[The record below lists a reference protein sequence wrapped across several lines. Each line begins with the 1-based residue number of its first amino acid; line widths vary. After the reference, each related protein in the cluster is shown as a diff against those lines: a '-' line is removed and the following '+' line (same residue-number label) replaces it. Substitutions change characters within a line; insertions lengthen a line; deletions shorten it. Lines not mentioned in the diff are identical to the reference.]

1 MRFHPLALTLLLPLC
16 GFGTCSKKPEQ
27 PKLPEVV
34 RVTVEKLVP
43 VDARL
48 TKPCPATRAESRTIE
63 AVVVAYNANLV
74 TLQDC
79 DSRMSEIRQLGKSAS
94 EVGP

>member
-1 MRFHPLALTLLLPLC
+1 VRFHPLALILLLPLC

-34 RVTVEKLVP
+34 HITVEKLVP

-48 TKPCPATRAESRTIE
+48 TKPCPGKRATSRTVE
-63 AVVVAYNANLV
+63 AVVDAYNANLI

-79 DSRMSEIRQLGKSAS
+79 DSRMGEIRSLGEGKTQ
-94 EVGP
+94 P

>member
-1 MRFHPLALTLLLPLC
+1 VRFHPLALILLVPLC
-16 GFGTCSKKPEQ
+16 GFGSCSRRPEQ

-34 RVTVEKLVP
+34 HVTVEKLVP

-48 TKPCPATRAESRTIE
+48 TRPCTATRAESRTIE
-63 AVVVAYNANLV
+63 AVVVAYNANLL

-79 DSRMSEIRQLGKSAS
+79 DNRMGEIRSLGPESR
-94 EVGP
+94 

>member
-1 MRFHPLALTLLLPLC
+1 MTLLLPLC

-43 VDARL
+43 IDARL
-48 TKPCPATRAESRTIE
+48 TKPCPTTRAESRTIE

-79 DSRMSEIRQLGKSAS
+79 DSRMSEIRQLDKGAAQ
-94 EVGP
+94 VGP

>member
-1 MRFHPLALTLLLPLC
+1 VRFHPLALILLVPLC
-16 GFGTCSKKPEQ
+16 GFGSCSRKPEQ

-34 RVTVEKLVP
+34 HVTVEKLVP

-48 TKPCPATRAESRTIE
+48 TRPCPATRAESRTIE
-63 AVVVAYNANLV
+63 AVVVAYNANLL

-79 DSRMSEIRQLGKSAS
+79 DNRMGEIRSLGP
-94 EVGP
+94 EGR